1 MSFKSASGG
10 SHSPSSAP
18 SSSVAGP
25 NIPLILI
32 CGSIIALMSFGPRST
47 MGMFLLPMTEVRG
60 WSREAFALALAI
72 QNLAWGAAQPFVGMI
87 ADRYGTARMLAAGGF
102 LYAAGLVMMAFA
114 ESTFMLNVSAGILI
128 GIGIAASSFALV
140 IAAFGRVVTPA
151 QRSLAFG
158 IGTASGS
165 MGQFVFA
172 FLAPL
177 LIDGLGWQMALI
189 AMASLMMTIGVF
201 AVALKGKAAP
211 APGTA
216 VADQNLKQALAEAF
230 GTRGYI
236 LLTFGFFVC
245 GFHVAFITV
254 HLPPYIADLGL
265 EPFWGGA
272 AIATIG
278 LFNIVGSLA
287 SGYIGGRYSKPIFLS
302 LIYLS
307 RAVVIALFLFLPPS
321 PLTVML
327 FAGAMGLLW
336 LSTVPPT
343 SGLVAVMFGPRYMAT
358 LFGFVFFS
366 HQVGSFLGIW
376 LGGRLYDETGSY
388 DAIWWL
394 GIALGL
400 FAAVVHWP
408 IREAPVARLATA
420 PAE

>member
-1 MSFKSASGG
+1 MSTAS
-10 SHSPSSAP
+10 SSDVSPPPSSAP
-18 SSSVAGP
+18 SSTIARP

-32 CGSIIALMSFGPRST
+32 CGCVIAMMSFGPRST
-47 MGMFLLPMTEVRG
+47 MGMFLLPMTEANG

-87 ADRYGTARMLAAGGF
+87 ADRYGTARMLTIGGF
-102 LYAAGLVMMAFA
+102 LYAAGLLLMAFA

-140 IAAFGRVVTPA
+140 IAAFGRVVSPA

-177 LIDGLGWQMALI
+177 LIDGLGWQMALVS
-189 AMASLMMTIGVF
+189 MAGLMMTIGLF
-201 AVALKGKAAP
+201 AMALKGKAA
-211 APGTA
+211 ASSTTA
-216 VADQNLKQALAEAF
+216 VAEQNLRQALAEAF
-230 GTRGYI
+230 NTRGYI

-254 HLPPYIADLGL
+254 HLPPYIADIGL
-265 EPFWGGA
+265 DPFWGGA

-278 LFNIVGSLA
+278 LFNIFGSLA
-287 SGYIGGRYSKPIFLS
+287 SGYIGGRYPKPIFLS

-307 RAVVIALFLFLPPS
+307 RAAVIAIFLFAPPS

-366 HQVGSFLGIW
+366 HQLGSFLGIW
-376 LGGRLYDETGSY
+376 LGGKLYDETGSY

-400 FAAVVHWP
+400 FAALVHWP
-408 IREAPVARLATA
+408 IREEPVARLATA